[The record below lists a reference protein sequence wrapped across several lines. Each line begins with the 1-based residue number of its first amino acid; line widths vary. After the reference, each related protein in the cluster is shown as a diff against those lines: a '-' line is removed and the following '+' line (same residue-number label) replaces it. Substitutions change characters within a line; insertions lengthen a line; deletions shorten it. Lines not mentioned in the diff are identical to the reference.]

1 MISEVDTDSWNVT
14 SLHAKIAEALTS
26 YPTIFSVLDDRPLG
40 AEAKPLHTDRRAFSK
55 ALHSYLRWALAEG
68 MPGPGMG
75 DMLTVLG
82 RTVTLSRL
90 SDAANSLGEQSE
102 PRREAGIP
110 QSEAIAST

>member
-26 YPTIFSVLDDRPLG
+26 HATIFSVLDDRPLG
-40 AEAKPLHTDRRAFSK
+40 AEAKPLHTDQRAFSK

-90 SDAANSLGEQSE
+90 SAAANSLREQSE